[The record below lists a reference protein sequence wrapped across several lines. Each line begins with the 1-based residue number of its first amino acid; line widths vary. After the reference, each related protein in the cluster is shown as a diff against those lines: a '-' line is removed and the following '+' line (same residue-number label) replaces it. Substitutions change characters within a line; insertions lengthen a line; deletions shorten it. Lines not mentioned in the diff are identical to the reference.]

1 MRSVSEISPRPQRA
15 DVQGVRRRGNTTRH
29 VIGAIYLGFA
39 AAAVLF
45 ALGTWWAGR
54 LNPINLL
61 VFALATAGTL
71 PVGLLAWQGDFLGS
85 PGMDEGQ
92 REMSR
97 AAQSDAFNV
106 AYLGLYAP
114 FFATIFF
121 PQLQSAV
128 TVGIGVL
135 LLLVT
140 LTWAGGYM
148 WRRWRP

>member
-1 MRSVSEISPRPQRA
+1 MTEISPRPQRA
-15 DVQGVRRRGNTTRH
+15 DVQGVRRRGRTARH

-97 AAQSDAFNV
+97 AAAPGCPPPDAM
-106 AYLGLYAP
+106 A
-114 FFATIFF
+114 
-121 PQLQSAV
+121 
-128 TVGIGVL
+128 
-135 LLLVT
+135 
-140 LTWAGGYM
+140 M
-148 WRRWRP
+148 R

>member
-1 MRSVSEISPRPQRA
+1 MGLEPLWSVTEISPRPQRA
-15 DVQGVRRRGNTTRH
+15 DVQGVRRRGRTARH

-71 PVGLLAWQGDFLGS
+71 PVGLLAWHGDLLCS
-85 PGMDEGQ
+85 PGMDEGH

-97 AAQSDAFNV
+97 AAQSNAFNV
-106 AYLGLYAP
+106 AYLGVYAP
-114 FFATIFF
+114 FFATIFV
-121 PQLQSAV
+121 PQL
-128 TVGIGVL
+128 
-135 LLLVT
+135 
-140 LTWAGGYM
+140 
-148 WRRWRP
+148 